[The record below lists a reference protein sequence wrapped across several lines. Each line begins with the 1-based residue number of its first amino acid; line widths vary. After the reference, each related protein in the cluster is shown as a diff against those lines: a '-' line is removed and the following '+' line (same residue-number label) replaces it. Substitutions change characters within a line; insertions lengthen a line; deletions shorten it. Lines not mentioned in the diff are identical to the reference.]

1 METGNKLA
9 IATVHDRSVGKESAC
24 NVRDQGWIPGSGR
37 SPREGNGSP
46 LQYSRLENFMDR
58 GDLWVSPWGH
68 KKSATTVTNTFT
80 FTVHVKNKGLD
91 QGPSSEIKR
100 VRLQFQRLFRG
111 R

>member
-37 SPREGNGSP
+37 SPREGNGNP

-58 GDLWVSPWGH
+58 GDLWVSPRGH

-80 FTVHVKNKGLD
+80 VTVHVKNKGLD

-100 VRLQFQRLFRG
+100 GKTAISEAFQR
-111 R
+111 